1 VTIRWVERFG
11 AARRRGSADP
21 PLTLG
26 FAAILL
32 AVGLLAACL
41 LYVLAPMLA
50 DFSTYGFHDWDSETA
65 YRYITVLSL
74 KHGEGPWW
82 HPWLCGGAPA
92 FGYPE
97 GAPNF
102 VSPYLPLYLLTDL
115 RVAFRLELLGQA
127 VLGLVG
133 SYFFAS
139 VLTTSVALRTLLCAL
154 FVLNGRWA
162 LQAAVG
168 HTWHLQYAFMP
179 WAFYCF
185 ERSLAPGRWRFA
197 LGGGVALALCCYA
210 DGIYPLPHTALLLSL
225 YGFLRTLFDR
235 SWVPL
240 RNLAVTAASACG
252 LAAPKLCAVA
262 DQMRV
267 MPRFIESTE
276 VIDFS
281 DLLAMLTTEH
291 QRYGVHPIRVPAYN
305 WHEWGIYVGT
315 GGLLV
320 LFIGVVGA
328 SGSRGLAYKL
338 LGLLCL
344 FLGFGAFGPHA
355 PWALLHRL
363 PLFASQH
370 VPSRFH
376 YPMLLMLGAAF
387 VLTLDQI
394 LAPLLAKKPWLDL
407 VLLVPVALMAWDMTR
422 FSRTP
427 FEQAFWMRAPETIPR
442 AEQFEQRVNPP
453 RQYIVRDWAQP
464 VLLAMFANTGVL
476 ACHAVDPSF
485 VTTVIPVGSPEYRGL
500 AFTEGDGQAR
510 VTEWTPNHAVVE
522 VSGGHPGELLLYDM
536 NYDAS
541 WRAGS
546 EPALDARGLV
556 ATRLTSGDERV
567 EFRYFPRT
575 LYWSLPLALLSALI
589 VGSHLWRPA
598 SWPGWRAALAK
609 FARFFDRKPRA

>member
-1 VTIRWVERFG
+1 MTIRWVERSG
-11 AARRRGSADP
+11 ANRRRASADP

-32 AVGLLAACL
+32 AIGLLAACL
-41 LYVLAPMLA
+41 FYVLAPMLA
-50 DFSTYGFHDWDSETA
+50 DFSTYGFHDWDSEMA

-115 RVAFRLELLGQA
+115 RVAFRLEVLGQA
-127 VLGLVG
+127 IFGLVG
-133 SYFFAS
+133 TYFFAS
-139 VLTTSVALRTLLCAL
+139 VLTKSVALRTLLCAL
-154 FVLNGRWA
+154 FALNGRWA

-185 ERSLAPGRWRFA
+185 ERSLVPERWRFA
-197 LGGGVALALCCYA
+197 FGGGVALALCCYV

-225 YGFLRTLFDR
+225 YALMRTLFDR

-240 RNLAVTAASACG
+240 RSLSVIAVSAFG
-252 LAAPKLCAVA
+252 LAAPKLFAVA

-267 MPRFIESTE
+267 MPRFIESKE
-276 VIDFS
+276 VIGFS

-291 QRYGVHPIRVPAYN
+291 QRYGVHSVPVPAYN

-315 GGLLV
+315 GGVLV

-344 FLGFGAFGPHA
+344 FLGFGAFGPYA

-363 PLFASQH
+363 PVFASQH

-387 VLTLDQI
+387 VLAMNQI
-394 LAPLLAKKPWLDL
+394 LAPVLAKKPWLDL
-407 VLLVPVALMAWDMTR
+407 ALFLPVALMAWDMTR

-442 AEQFEQRVNPP
+442 VAQFEQRLNPSV
-453 RQYIVRDWAQP
+453 QYIVRDWAQP
-464 VLLAMFANTGVL
+464 MLLAMFANTGVL
-476 ACHAVDPSF
+476 RCYGVDPTF
-485 VTTVIPVGSPEYRGL
+485 VSPVVPVSSSDYRGL
-500 AFTEGDGQAR
+500 AFVEGDGNAR

-522 VSGGHPGELLLYDM
+522 VTGAHPGELLFYDM
-536 NYDAS
+536 NYDTS
-541 WRAGS
+541 WRAGG
-546 EPALDARGLV
+546 EPALDVRGLV
-556 ATRLTSGDERV
+556 ATRLGSGNERV

-575 LYWSLPLALLSALI
+575 LWWSLPLALLSALG
-589 VGSHLWRPA
+589 VGSSFWRPA
-598 SWPGWRAALAK
+598 SWPGWRAALAR
-609 FARFFDRKPRA
+609 FARFFDRKARG